1 MTGQRHCLLFCLLIA
16 CLAACGCRA
25 SPQRNPAE
33 AAGQSSSGASTEPSA
48 AAVSPAQIAAEQ
60 GADAAPPPESTGGF
74 DGRRA
79 YTHVARLVAI
89 GPRSPGTEGIRK
101 AREYI
106 RSQLQT
112 FGCKVE
118 TDNFHA
124 STIIG
129 SVAMENILVNITGE
143 SPNVILLTTHYD
155 TKRMENFVGAN
166 DGGSSTG
173 LMLELARLLCSRK
186 NALTVWIA
194 FFDGEE
200 DRDPLFNRAGLH
212 GSRHLVEE
220 LARTGELGRVRA
232 AVVLDM
238 IGDRDLDIRRDAGS
252 ASWLNELLWN
262 TARRLGYGR
271 HFLDETAAIE
281 DDQVPL
287 LQAGIAA
294 ALLIDYTY
302 GPTAQGRGFWHTPQ
316 DTPDK
321 LSPRSLQVVGDV
333 LLGALPEIE
342 AALRRR

>member
-1 MTGQRHCLLFCLLIA
+1 MTGQRHCLLFCLLLA

-106 RSQLQT
+106 RSELQS

-129 SVAMENILVNITGE
+129 PVAMENILVNIPGG

-200 DRDPLFNRAGLH
+200 AFGEWSATDGTF
-212 GSRHLVEE
+212 GSRQMAAKLAASSE
-220 LARTGELGRVRA
+220 LKRIKAIMLA
-232 AVVLDM
+232 DL
-238 IGDRDLDIRRDAGS
+238 IGDRKLWIKREGNSTRWLTDLVWA
-252 ASWLNELLWN
+252 
-262 TARRLGYGR
+262 TAARLGYR
-271 HFLDETAAIE
+271 SIFVDATVPIE
-281 DDQVPL
+281 DDHLPFLKRDVP
-287 LQAGIAA
+287 AVDV
-294 ALLIDYTY
+294 IDLDAPY
-302 GPTAQGRGFWHTPQ
+302 WHTSG
-316 DTPDK
+316 DTLDK
-321 LSPRSLQVVGDV
+321 ISPRSLAVVGHV
-333 LLGALPEIE
+333 FVESLAELEKKF
-342 AALRRR
+342 R

>member
-1 MTGQRHCLLFCLLIA
+1 MRSALRVVRLGALVAVVLALAGGTDAASSIDAGRTWRDLERIVGLGPRPSGSAALDRTREYIVGELRKVGVRARTQSFVAPTALGPVRMANLIA
-16 CLAACGCRA
+16 EI
-25 SPQRNPAE
+25 P
-33 AAGQSSSGASTEPSA
+33 
-48 AAVSPAQIAAEQ
+48 
-60 GADAAPPPESTGGF
+60 
-74 DGRRA
+74 GRRA
-79 YTHVARLVAI
+79 
-89 GPRSPGTEGIRK
+89 E
-101 AREYI
+101 
-106 RSQLQT
+106 
-112 FGCKVE
+112 
-118 TDNFHA
+118 
-124 STIIG
+124 
-129 SVAMENILVNITGE
+129 
-143 SPNVILLTTHYD
+143 VILFGGHYD
-155 TKRMENFVGAN
+155 TKYYPNLRFVGAN
-166 DGGSSTG
+166 DGGSSTA
-173 LMLELARLLCSRK
+173 LLLELARSLAGAGREY
-186 NALTVWIA
+186 TVWIA

-271 HFLDETAAIE
+271 HFLDETVAIE

-294 ALLIDYTY
+294 TLLIDYTY
-302 GPTAQGRGFWHTPQ
+302 GRTADGRGFWHTPE
-316 DTPDK
+316 DTLDK
-321 LSPRSLQVVGDV
+321 LSSRSLQIVGDV